1 MGFIMGG
8 LFRVYYVDSATAQE
22 HNVFFV
28 PEATFLTSLKGLL
41 TREVCPYYTA
51 ALEDAALLII
61 SIDQLQRLYGQSHGW
76 ERFGCLLAEQY
87 LVFHQSKSESLLLQ
101 TAE

>member
-1 MGFIMGG
+1 MGG
-8 LFRVYYVDSATAQE
+8 LFRVYYVDFATAQE

-28 PEATFLTSLKGLL
+28 PEAMFLTSLKGLL
-41 TREVCPYYTA
+41 TREVCPYYIA
-51 ALEDAALLII
+51 ALEGAALLVIP
-61 SIDQLQRLYGQSHGW
+61 IDQLQRLYSQSHGW

-87 LVFHQSKSESLLLQ
+87 LVFHQGKSESLLFQ

>member
-1 MGFIMGG
+1 MGG

-28 PEATFLTSLKGLL
+28 PEAMFLTSLKGLL
-41 TREVCPYYTA
+41 TREVCPYYI
-51 ALEDAALLII
+51 AALLII